1 MWRELDEARECYYAI
16 REIVGRHPDGARDEA
31 ALATLRARCRSEGL
45 SVPDAECRAALQAIE
60 ELAAPLFTACEGA
73 GWVRRQL
80 LRELEWYRASL
91 LALESAREQAARAG
105 LRPPS
110 P

>member
-1 MWRELDEARECYYAI
+1 MWRELDEARGCYYAI

-31 ALATLRARCRSEGL
+31 ALATLRARCRSVGL

-60 ELAAPLFTACEGA
+60 ELATPLFTACEGA

-91 LALESAREQAARAG
+91 LSLESAREQAARAG